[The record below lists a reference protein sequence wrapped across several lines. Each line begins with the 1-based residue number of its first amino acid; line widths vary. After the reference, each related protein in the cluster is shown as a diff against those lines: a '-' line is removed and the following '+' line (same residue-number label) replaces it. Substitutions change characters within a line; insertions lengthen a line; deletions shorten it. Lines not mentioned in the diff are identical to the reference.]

1 VSTTPDYRI
10 VVDGQAITPKVQ
22 RRLIGLTLRDRRGLE
37 ADQLDL
43 TLSDA
48 DGRLAIPPTGAEIAV
63 HLGWRSE
70 ELTHCGTYLV
80 DSLEHSSAPDQLT
93 IHASSANFSETA
105 PLKIQRTRSWHG
117 ETIGSLVDW
126 IAGEL
131 NLAPA
136 VADALANREIAH
148 LDQTNE
154 SNANLLTRLGKQHG
168 AIAAIKHGRLLFI
181 ERGRG
186 ITATGRPLP
195 PLTIMR
201 SAGDRHTW
209 RGADREGRY
218 TGVRAAYWD
227 REQAKRVEV
236 MAGQEGYTKT
246 LRESYAV
253 AHLAAA
259 AAEAEWSRIQ
269 RAGAGMEIT
278 LARGAPGIPPETPVI
293 LTGWGKPQIDRRWI
307 LDSAEHALTEGGL
320 VSRLTLEPAIDA

>member
-1 VSTTPDYRI
+1 MSWIPDYRLT
-10 VVDGQAITPKVQ
+10 VNGDDITPTVQ
-22 RRLIGLTLRDRRGLE
+22 RRLVSLTVRDRRGLE

-43 TLSDA
+43 TLDDA
-48 DGRLAIPPTGAEIAV
+48 DGKLVIPPTGAEVAV
-63 HLGWRSE
+63 YLGWRGKP
-70 ELTHCGTYLV
+70 LTHCGIFLV
-80 DSLEHSSAPDQLT
+80 DGIEHTGAPDQLT
-93 IHASSANFSETA
+93 IHGSSADFGDTA

-136 VADALANREIAH
+136 VSDTLASRELGH

-154 SNANLLTRLGKQHG
+154 SNANLLTRVAKQHG

-186 ITATGRPLP
+186 ITATGKPLP
-195 PLTIMR
+195 PLPIER

-227 REQAKRVEV
+227 RDQAKRIEV
-236 MAGQEGYTKT
+236 LAGQEGYTRT
-246 LRESYAV
+246 LRETYASQE
-253 AHLAAA
+253 LATA
-259 AAEAEWSRIQ
+259 AAEGEWSRIQ
-269 RAGAGMEIT
+269 RASTGMELT
-278 LARGAPGIPPETPVI
+278 LARGRPGIPPETPI
-293 LTGWGKPQIDRRWI
+293 PLQGWGKPQIDRKWI
-307 LDSAEHALTEGGL
+307 LDSAEHTLTEGGL
-320 VSRLTLEPAIDA
+320 VSRLTLEPSIE